1 MKAYLDTAVLVA
13 ASVADHPHHNQS
25 LATLQMVRKKAMTG
39 HISGHGLSETYAVL
53 TRTPFTPPIY
63 PAEAW
68 KLLSMNV
75 LPYFQIVTLTPDMYR
90 ETIQECADSGW
101 IGGRIYDAL
110 HLRCAKEAACDRI
123 YTFNVRH
130 FQQLAPDLA
139 DRIGAP

>member
-1 MKAYLDTAVLVA
+1 MKAYLDAAVLVA
-13 ASVADHPHHNQS
+13 ASVADHPHHSQS

-53 TRTPFTPPIY
+53 TRTPFIPLIY

>member
-13 ASVADHPHHNQS
+13 ASVADHPHHSQS
-25 LATLQMVRKKAMTG
+25 LGILQMVRKKAMIG